1 MPRSRRPWSPNGRP
15 TSASH
20 STRSRASRASSAA
33 STATSKPTAPHLRP
47 RASCAARAPPLQVT
61 CRRSRAG
68 VDIACSLL
76 VLGCCCF
83 IFLSWNAVR
92 WRREVEST
100 ASEFPAPF
108 PACAPAA
115 SAEHDFVWYRVY
127 ERSSPKLRGL
137 WPRFPSQNTAIICG
151 PMRMLTP
158 PSGLGCRS
166 EVSQVIGVSITSP
179 SRHRPTPLHLVLSAS
194 QSSCPMLRLPRV
206 SALPRSLN
214 WQLCTVRPD
223 PCAAPARPLSPAS
236 SLPVRPTPHLQLL
249 LLRGS
254 GPSPLQPPCASS
266 ALAGAP
272 CLASVP
278 AARTARTARTARA

>member
-1 MPRSRRPWSPNGRP
+1 MLYDGVERSKAPQVSSRPPSPHAPLQRRL
-15 TSASH
+15 
-20 STRSRASRASSAA
+20 STISCG
-33 STATSKPTAPHLRP
+33 TGCMNVLRP
-47 RASCAARAPPLQVT
+47 NFVVSGRVSPP
-61 CRRSRAG
+61 
-68 VDIACSLL
+68 
-76 VLGCCCF
+76 
-83 IFLSWNAVR
+83 
-92 WRREVEST
+92 
-100 ASEFPAPF
+100 
-108 PACAPAA
+108 
-115 SAEHDFVWYRVY
+115 
-127 ERSSPKLRGL
+127 
-137 WPRFPSQNTAIICG
+137 QNTAIICG